1 MLDVSILLTREETPG
16 ATFEA
21 GLTFFSTPFPSLQ
34 REHENNLIRYSRARD
49 ARLPLTRDRVD
60 ETRWVAER
68 RERDCNCACTRKRS
82 FITRSFF
89 SSMARGLAVDSG
101 TRLEC
106 DFQLNWMISDL
117 DFSFLLVPFF
127 FFFSARKFESR
138 ENSSNGFLAVEN
150 LFSCLE
156 IKRDFYVIFVQQCCA
171 TIIFNRTKY
180 LK

>member
-127 FFFSARKFESR
+127 FFFLFGEKIRVEREFVEWVLGSWESF
-138 ENSSNGFLAVEN
+138 FLSWNKERFLRYICAAV
-150 LFSCLE
+150 L
-156 IKRDFYVIFVQQCCA
+156 RDYYF
-171 TIIFNRTKY
+171 
-180 LK
+180 